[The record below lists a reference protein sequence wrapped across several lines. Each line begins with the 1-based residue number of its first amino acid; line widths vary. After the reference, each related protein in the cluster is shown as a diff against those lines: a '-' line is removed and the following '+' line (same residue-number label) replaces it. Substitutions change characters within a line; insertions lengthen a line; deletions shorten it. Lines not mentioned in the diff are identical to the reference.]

1 MRKQNHS
8 MQPVLSVGK
17 YSNRVPSAL
26 KHGIYSGIGLLP
38 TESPAKFRKFK
49 KQIFAELNPVGRLEQ
64 DIVDE
69 IVRLEWR
76 RQNLFT
82 YDLAEQTRARHRAI
96 FSSVPSRYEEPF
108 LLRLPEPRP
117 HPDNPSPEEIEAAR
131 KRAHKRARNELEAA
145 IELVELG
152 DVVTAEHLEKG
163 LAIRD
168 RLDGMI
174 TRAYKKLLYVRG
186 IKSMSS
192 SSGAVSPQPLLGRA
206 A

>member
-1 MRKQNHS
+1 VFLFGKAAS
-8 MQPVLSVGK
+8 MSKNSKSV
-17 YSNRVPSAL
+17 PPAL

-38 TESPAKFRKFK
+38 TESRAKFRKFK
-49 KQIFAELNPVGRLEQ
+49 KQIFAELNPVGRLEE

-69 IVRLEWR
+69 IVWLEWR

-82 YDLAEQTRARHRAI
+82 YDLAQRARARHSAI
-96 FSSVPSRYEEPF
+96 YSSVPSLRYQYDEPV
-108 LLRLPEPRP
+108 LLPVPELRP
-117 HPDNPSPEEIEAAR
+117 HPENPSPQEIEAAR
-131 KRAHKRARNELEAA
+131 KRAHERARNELEAA

-152 DVVTAEHLEKG
+152 NVVTFDHLEKG
-163 LAIRD
+163 LAIRE

-174 TRAYKKLLYVRG
+174 TRDYKKLLYVRG

-192 SSGAVSPQPLLGRA
+192 SSGTVSPRRLLGGA

>member
-1 MRKQNHS
+1 M
-8 MQPVLSVGK
+8 GK
-17 YSNRVPSAL
+17 PTNQIPSAL

-49 KQIFAELNPVGRLEQ
+49 KQIFAELNPVGRLEE

-82 YDLAEQTRARHRAI
+82 YDLAERARARHRAI

-117 HPDNPSPEEIEAAR
+117 HPENPSPEEIEAAR
-131 KRAHKRARNELEAA
+131 KRARDELEAA

-152 DVVTAEHLEKG
+152 DVVTPEHLEKG
-163 LAIRD
+163 FAIRD

-174 TRAYKKLLYVRG
+174 IRTYKKLLYVRG

-192 SSGAVSPQPLLGRA
+192 SSGAVSPQRLLGRA